1 MQNNPLAPKHVDSVL
16 NYRFDHLLHWIHL
29 PIIVLLPLFLIVV
42 SDATDWGD
50 QSSVTD
56 AEICLET
63 LVSHVW
69 LINHNS
75 PLRGSVGSGKEE
87 REKDRK
93 EREKRENKV
102 WENET
107 KGEKKMGTKGREPFA
122 REREKITMLL
132 LLYEGHSEGSS
143 GVPYGAAFQWAS
155 EWGAKKVAPVN
166 ALTWALCDWKA
177 RCL

>member
-107 KGEKKMGTKGREPFA
+107 KGEKKMGNE
-122 REREKITMLL
+122 RERTVCER
-132 LLYEGHSEGSS
+132 EGENHNATSS
-143 GVPYGAAFQWAS
+143 LWRALWRVL
-155 EWGAKKVAPVN
+155 WGAI
-166 ALTWALCDWKA
+166 WC
-177 RCL
+177 CLSMSFWVRG